1 MDIMRSYTVHNF
13 KASDEK
19 KINRYATLFC
29 YCRTKS

>member
-19 KINRYATLFC
+19 KNKSLCNTLLLL
-29 YCRTKS
+29 